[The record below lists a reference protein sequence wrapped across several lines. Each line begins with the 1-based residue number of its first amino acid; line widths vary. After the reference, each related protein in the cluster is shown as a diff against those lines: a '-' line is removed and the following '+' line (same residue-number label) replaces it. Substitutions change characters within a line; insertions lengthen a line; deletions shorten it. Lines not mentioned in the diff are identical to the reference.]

1 MTEPNEFTHEDI
13 LEAREIVKG
22 GVPKSHWRDI
32 DAGLWDPWGAMDKA
46 KAIVLQQRKAEEVS
60 DG

>member
-22 GVPKSHWRDI
+22 WLPKSFAKPI
-32 DAGLWDPWGAMDKA
+32 DAGDLDPWGLMDKA
-46 KAIVLQQRKAEEVS
+46 KAIVLQQRKAEEVQ